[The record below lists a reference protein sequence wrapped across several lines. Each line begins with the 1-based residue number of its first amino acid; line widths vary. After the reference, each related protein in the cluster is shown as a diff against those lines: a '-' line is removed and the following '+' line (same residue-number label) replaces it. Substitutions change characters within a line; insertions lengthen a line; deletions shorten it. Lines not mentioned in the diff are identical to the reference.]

1 MITVLQTTLKLIDED
16 SKFNLP
22 IFPNGV
28 HVMKKFGSTINEI
41 KNDNFIIT
49 KSIDTYSDKVQ
60 KAHQFFTVH

>member
-1 MITVLQTTLKLIDED
+1 M
-16 SKFNLP
+16 

-60 KAHQFFTVH
+60 KAHQFSQSIKILYEN